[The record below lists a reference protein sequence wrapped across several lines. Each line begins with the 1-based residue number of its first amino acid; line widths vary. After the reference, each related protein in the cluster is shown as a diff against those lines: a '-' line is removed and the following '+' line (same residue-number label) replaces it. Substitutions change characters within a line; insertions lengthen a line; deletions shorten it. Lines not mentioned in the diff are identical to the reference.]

1 VKTEGPLEYDSLES
15 LRRPSLVFARLLPGR
30 THHQFATQL
39 VERGLPVEHV
49 QDGPIEPGRVEL
61 VLMWG
66 VPGWYPQAVR
76 SLVELAP
83 SVRPRVLLWHTEPLP
98 LPRAAGFPVERR
110 SARELAKIALR
121 DKRVTDARS
130 NLERLL
136 RLTRYGFPDV
146 LVVPHRASAD
156 TLAEHGIHADVVPIG
171 SGPRHCVDLGLE
183 RNIDVL
189 FLGELRVPRR
199 RRLLRRLCRIGLD
212 VTAVGD
218 WSNPAF
224 FGEGR
229 ARLLNRSKILLNLG
243 RFPGQMASHRF
254 VLGMGAGAL
263 VVSEPVYGPEPFVQ
277 SEHFVIATLD
287 ELPSVVDHFLA
298 DEPER
303 AAIAQ
308 RGRRFVC
315 EEVTMAR
322 SIAQL
327 GVLVARRP

>member
-1 VKTEGPLEYDSLES
+1 
-15 LRRPSLVFARLLPGR
+15 
-30 THHQFATQL
+30 
-39 VERGLPVEHV
+39 
-49 QDGPIEPGRVEL
+49 
-61 VLMWG
+61 M
-66 VPGWYPQAVR
+66 
-76 SLVELAP
+76 
-83 SVRPRVLLWHTEPLP
+83 
-98 LPRAAGFPVERR
+98 
-110 SARELAKIALR
+110 
-121 DKRVTDARS
+121 TDARS
-130 NLERLL
+130 NLERLR
-136 RLTRYGFPDV
+136 RLTRNGFPDV

-156 TLAEHGIHADVVPIG
+156 TLAEHGIRADVVPIG

-263 VVSEPVYGPEPFVQ
+263 VVSEPVYGPEPFVP
-277 SEHFVIATLD
+277 SEHFVSATLD

-308 RGRRFVC
+308 RAPFRLRGGHDGALDRA
-315 EEVTMAR
+315 AR
-322 SIAQL
+322 
-327 GVLVARRP
+327 GARRSATLTRAFPRFSPLSIPMKARGALSRPSVTCSRQRIFPLATQCASLRTPSS